1 MSGARTR
8 DTASQHRQS
17 AGPPTQHKYGGP
29 FVWGAFYKE
38 GVFLRPT
45 MTHSQ
50 SVQAMQNE
58 NIVVKGDAGQVVA
71 GDATHDGASAT
82 NHLSNVITIN
92 NGKSDQ
98 TPEPSRKINDLQ
110 RRRIAAKVHEVMN
123 ATSME
128 KLEVYRI
135 ILTDFGLDEIRDLPR
150 NQFKAVMEMLERWIA
165 EESEEPVIEASPAP
179 ASSERESQV
188 IPNVPCIGCT
198 TIESQLA
205 RMRRWVAAAV
215 GLALAAGGA
224 AVYAVFTPAGVS
236 AGTPT
241 SGSAIAIAGSAT
253 TCQHDGKVYSR
264 GSVTRMSDNTLYVCS
279 ASDNGAASW
288 EVARD
293 APKRRNANS

>member
-1 MSGARTR
+1 M
-8 DTASQHRQS
+8 
-17 AGPPTQHKYGGP
+17 
-29 FVWGAFYKE
+29 
-38 GVFLRPT
+38 RPT
-45 MTHSQ
+45 TAHSQ

-92 NGKSDQ
+92 NGKGDHA
-98 TPEPSRKINDLQ
+98 PEPIRKINDLQ
-110 RRRIAAKVHEVMN
+110 RRRIASKVHEVMD
-123 ATSME
+123 AIGME

-150 NQFKAVMEMLERWIA
+150 NQFKAVMETLERWIA
-165 EESEEPVIEASPAP
+165 EEREEREEPVIETSSAP
-179 ASSERESQV
+179 ASSEKENPV
-188 IPNVPCIGCT
+188 IPNAPCIGCT
-198 TIESQLA
+198 AVESQLT
-205 RMRRWVAAAV
+205 RVRRWVVAAV

-224 AVYAVFTPAGVS
+224 AGYAVFTHVGVS
-236 AGTPT
+236 AGTPA
-241 SGSAIAIAGSAT
+241 SGSANAIAGSAA

-279 ASDNGAASW
+279 ASDSGAASW

-293 APKRRNANS
+293 AAKRRTANS

>member
-1 MSGARTR
+1 M
-8 DTASQHRQS
+8 
-17 AGPPTQHKYGGP
+17 
-29 FVWGAFYKE
+29 
-38 GVFLRPT
+38 RPT
-45 MTHSQ
+45 TAHSQ

-92 NGKSDQ
+92 NGKGDQ
-98 TPEPSRKINDLQ
+98 APEPSRKINDLQ
-110 RRRIAAKVHEVMN
+110 RRRIASKVHEVMN
-123 ATSME
+123 ATGME

-165 EESEEPVIEASPAP
+165 EESEEPVIETSSAP

-188 IPNVPCIGCT
+188 IPDVPCIGCT
-198 TIESQLA
+198 AVESRLT
-205 RMRRWVAAAV
+205 RMRRWMIAAV
-215 GLALAAGGA
+215 SLALAAGGA
-224 AVYAVFTPAGVS
+224 AGYAVFTPARVS
-236 AGTPT
+236 AGTPAN
-241 SGSAIAIAGSAT
+241 GSAIAVAGSSA

-293 APKRRNANS
+293 AAKRRNASS